1 MKSLVIMLMMFV
13 FCTWGYLLV
22 TDTRVLLEEVK
33 VEPGQRY
40 IADGYGDL
48 GRYNR
53 TSLACKYFNGRK
65 TFQAVYWYAQ
75 NNRSGR
81 DSCPF
86 LKKVEIF

>member
-1 MKSLVIMLMMFV
+1 MKSLSTLLIMFALGI
-13 FCTWGYLLV
+13 WGYILV
-22 TDTRVLLEEVK
+22 TDTRVLFEEVK
-33 VEPGQRY
+33 VEAGQRY

-75 NNRSGR
+75 NNQRGR

-86 LKKVEIF
+86 LKTVEIF

>member
-1 MKSLVIMLMMFV
+1 MVMFLLG
-13 FCTWGYLLV
+13 TWGYLLV

-33 VEPGQRY
+33 VVPGQPY

-53 TSLACKYFNGRK
+53 ASLACKYFNGRK
-65 TFQAVYWYAQ
+65 TFQTVYWYAQ
-75 NNRSGR
+75 NNHRGR

-86 LKKVEIF
+86 VKTVDIF